1 MRPDTRH
8 LPANVRRSAAA
19 GMPVALA
26 GSLAVLMSAAPAHA
40 AEPSRSG
47 DSASPR
53 ILSAL
58 DGSSA
63 VRVPTP
69 SSVRIPASA
78 APETYEV
85 QSGDTVATIAARH
98 GLRTTDVLAI
108 NGLTSSSII
117 YPGQV
122 LRLAAAPADPPPP
135 AATAPAA
142 PTAGSYVVVGGDTIS
157 SIAAHHGLSIQ
168 AVLSANGLDWSSI
181 IYPGQSLAI
190 PGASSTPAEPAAPAP
205 PAAPPAPPAA
215 DSYVVADGDTISA
228 IAQLHAVPVQAVLD
242 ANGLTTSS
250 IIHPGQSIAIPMPA
264 SVVLA
269 ANTTSAAPTPST
281 ALDAE
286 QIANAAL
293 IISVGRELGVPD
305 RGIAI
310 ALGTAM
316 QESWLMNLDWGD
328 RDSLGLFQQRPS
340 AGWGTP
346 EEVRDPVRAARAF
359 YGGPADPNGSLTRGL
374 LDIDG
379 WQDMS
384 FADAAQAVQI
394 SAYPDRYAQWEQ
406 PAYAWLAAH
415 G

>member
-108 NGLTSSSII
+108 NGLTWSSII

-135 AATAPAA
+135 APAAPAA
-142 PTAGSYVVVGGDTIS
+142 PTAGS
-157 SIAAHHGLSIQ
+157 
-168 AVLSANGLDWSSI
+168 
-181 IYPGQSLAI
+181 
-190 PGASSTPAEPAAPAP
+190 
-205 PAAPPAPPAA
+205 
-215 DSYVVADGDTISA
+215 
-228 IAQLHAVPVQAVLD
+228 
-242 ANGLTTSS
+242 
-250 IIHPGQSIAIPMPA
+250 
-264 SVVLA
+264 
-269 ANTTSAAPTPST
+269 
-281 ALDAE
+281 
-286 QIANAAL
+286 
-293 IISVGRELGVPD
+293 
-305 RGIAI
+305 
-310 ALGTAM
+310 
-316 QESWLMNLDWGD
+316 
-328 RDSLGLFQQRPS
+328 
-340 AGWGTP
+340 
-346 EEVRDPVRAARAF
+346 
-359 YGGPADPNGSLTRGL
+359 
-374 LDIDG
+374 
-379 WQDMS
+379 
-384 FADAAQAVQI
+384 
-394 SAYPDRYAQWEQ
+394 
-406 PAYAWLAAH
+406 
-415 G
+415 

>member
-1 MRPDTRH
+1 LRPDTRH

-53 ILSAL
+53 MLAAL
-58 DGSSA
+58 DGSSTA
-63 VRVPTP
+63 RVPTP
-69 SSVRIPASA
+69 SAVQIPASA

-108 NGLTSSSII
+108 NGLTWSSII

-135 AATAPAA
+135 APAAPAA

-157 SIAAHHGLSIQ
+157 SIAAHHGMSIQ
-168 AVLSANGLDWSSI
+168 AVLGANGLDWSSI
-181 IYPGQSLAI
+181 IYPGQTLAI
-190 PGASSTPAEPAAPAP
+190 PGATSTPAEPAAPAA
-205 PAAPPAPPAA
+205 PAAPPAPPAT

-228 IAQLHAVPVQAVLD
+228 IAQLHAIPVQAVLD

-250 IIHPGQSIAIPMPA
+250 IIHPGQSIAIPIPA

-269 ANTTSAAPTPST
+269 ANTTPAAPTGST

-286 QIANAAL
+286 QIANAAV
-293 IISVGRELGVPD
+293 IIGVGRELGVPD

-316 QESWLMNLDWGD
+316 QESWLKNLDWGD

-340 AGWGTP
+340 TGWGTP

-359 YGGPADPNGSLTRGL
+359 YGGPADPNGSVTRGL

>member
-8 LPANVRRSAAA
+8 VPANVRRSAAA

-142 PTAGSYVVVGGDTIS
+142 PTTGSYVVVGGDTIS
-157 SIAAHHGLSIQ
+157 SIAGHHGLSIHE
-168 AVLSANGLDWSSI
+168 VLNANGLDWSSI

-250 IIHPGQSIAIPMPA
+250 IIYPGQSIAIPMPA

-359 YGGPADPNGSLTRGL
+359 YGGPADPNGLLTRGL

>member
-53 ILSAL
+53 MLAAL
-58 DGSSA
+58 DGSSTA
-63 VRVPTP
+63 RVPTP
-69 SSVRIPASA
+69 SAVKIPASA

-108 NGLTSSSII
+108 NGLTWSSII

-135 AATAPAA
+135 APAAPAA

-157 SIAAHHGLSIQ
+157 SIAAQHGLSIQ
-168 AVLSANGLDWSSI
+168 AVLGANGLDWSSI
-181 IYPGQSLAI
+181 IYPGQTLAI
-190 PGASSTPAEPAAPAP
+190 PGATSTPAEPAAPAA
-205 PAAPPAPPAA
+205 PAAPPAPPAT

-228 IAQLHAVPVQAVLD
+228 IAQLHAIPVQAVLD

-250 IIHPGQSIAIPMPA
+250 IIHPGQSIAIPIPA

-269 ANTTSAAPTPST
+269 ANTTPAAPTGST
-281 ALDAE
+281 VLDAE
-286 QIANAAL
+286 QIANAAV
-293 IISVGRELGVPD
+293 IIGVGRELGVPD

-316 QESWLMNLDWGD
+316 QESWLKNLDWGD

-340 AGWGTP
+340 TGWGTP

-359 YGGPADPNGSLTRGL
+359 YGGPADPNGSVTRGL

>member
-8 LPANVRRSAAA
+8 VPANVRRSAAA

-108 NGLTSSSII
+108 NGLTSSSMI

-135 AATAPAA
+135 AATPPAA
-142 PTAGSYVVVGGDTIS
+142 PTTGSYVVVGGDTIS
-157 SIAAHHGLSIQ
+157 SIAGDHGLSIHE
-168 AVLSANGLDWSSI
+168 VLSANGLDWSSI

-190 PGASSTPAEPAAPAP
+190 PGASSTPTEPAAPAP

-250 IIHPGQSIAIPMPA
+250 IIYPGQSIAIPMPA